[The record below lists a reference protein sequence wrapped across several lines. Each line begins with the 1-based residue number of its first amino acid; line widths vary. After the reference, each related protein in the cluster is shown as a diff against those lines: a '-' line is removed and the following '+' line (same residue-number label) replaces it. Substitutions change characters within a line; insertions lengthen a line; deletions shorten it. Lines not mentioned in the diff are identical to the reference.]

1 MKKSLLKTAA
11 IVVAGAGAITVCF
24 FGYRVNA
31 GRQYEQ
37 RVSYA
42 ETAMKKEETSLKEI
56 KKEIQALYQDK
67 DQVFLRSGLKEDEV
81 TKVGNKLDAIKL
93 SADEFGISD
102 KDLPENVAAVKTE
115 KEKLNKQ
122 LADVETKYNI
132 QSSINKLFTKA
143 VSNWHAAKNDVIIKD
158 TLKDTDVGE
167 IRERLNLMD
176 DSQWKDVIID
186 YLEFASAQIKRATDI
201 QKSIDKMLK
210 DDKVT
215 EEATYEAYL
224 NLVNS
229 IAQVRNEDLKEK
241 FEKAADKIS
250 RQIGVAA
257 DPYTSVDPAT
267 GYEETSEVSEADT
280 QTDDGTQVQDDG
292 TQVEEDTGQQDSGV
306 AEDGSYY

>member
-115 KEKLNKQ
+115 KEKLNEQ

-132 QSSINKLFTKA
+132 QSSVNKLFTKA
-143 VSNWHAAKNDVIIKD
+143 VSNWHTAKNDVIIKD

-241 FEKAADKIS
+241 IEKAADKIS

-267 GYEETSEVSEADT
+267 GYEETSEVSETDT

>member
-115 KEKLNKQ
+115 KEKLNEQ

-132 QSSINKLFTKA
+132 QSSVNKLFTKA

-186 YLEFASAQIKRATDI
+186 YLEFASAQIKRAKDI
-201 QKSIDKMLK
+201 QKAIDKMLK

-257 DPYTSVDPAT
+257 DPYTSVEPAT
-267 GYEETSEVSEADT
+267 GYEETSEVSETDT
-280 QTDDGTQVQDDG
+280 QTDDG

>member
-93 SADEFGISD
+93 SADEFGIRD

-115 KEKLNKQ
+115 KEKLNEQ

-132 QSSINKLFTKA
+132 QSSVNKLFTKA

-201 QKSIDKMLK
+201 QKAIDKMLK

-257 DPYTSVDPAT
+257 DPYTSVEPAT
-267 GYEETSEVSEADT
+267 GYEETSEVSETDT
-280 QTDDGTQVQDDG
+280 QTDDG

>member
-115 KEKLNKQ
+115 KEKLNEQ

-132 QSSINKLFTKA
+132 QSSVNKLFTKA
-143 VSNWHAAKNDVIIKD
+143 VSNWHTAKNDVIIKD

-267 GYEETSEVSEADT
+267 GYEETSEVSETDT